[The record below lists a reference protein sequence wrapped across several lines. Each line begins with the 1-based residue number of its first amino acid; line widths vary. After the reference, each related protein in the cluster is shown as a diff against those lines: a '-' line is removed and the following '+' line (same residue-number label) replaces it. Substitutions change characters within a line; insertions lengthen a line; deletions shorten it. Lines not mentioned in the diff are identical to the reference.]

1 MDLVLSTVQKSHGAL
16 VFSLA
21 AAVAGGGSVA
31 AALLR
36 PAHETKIAQ
45 LPAHAQ
51 VPLRLLARFRNHG
64 PSEFDAYL
72 DALLE
77 FQRSS
82 ACEAVL
88 SHAVSLGCEE
98 AAHVHVWDTSGVLYA
113 KLVDEDHDHD
123 HDTERRQSGRNKVA
137 QCLLVWTRIA
147 LGAIAMDK
155 EARRRE
161 TQQQQDQDQQ
171 IQNQQKQTR

>member
-21 AAVAGGGSVA
+21 AAAAAGGSVA
-31 AALLR
+31 TSLLR

-123 HDTERRQSGRNKVA
+123 HDTERRQ
-137 QCLLVWTRIA
+137 WTRIA